1 MIKITETLE
10 YQNRTVLVGEIITFD
25 SKTELKDDNVYA
37 EIINLYKYNGGIK
50 IYVCILDTIDKN
62 HIGSYWYISINKV
75 TFMSLEEQAGLR
87 EVIEVINE

>member
-10 YQNRTVLVGEIITFD
+10 YQNRTVRAGEIVIFN
-25 SKTELKDDNVYA
+25 SKVLKDDNVYA